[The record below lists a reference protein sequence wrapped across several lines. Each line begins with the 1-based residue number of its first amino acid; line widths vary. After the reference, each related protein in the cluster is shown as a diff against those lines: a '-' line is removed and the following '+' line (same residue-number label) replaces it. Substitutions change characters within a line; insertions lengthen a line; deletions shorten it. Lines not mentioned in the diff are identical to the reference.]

1 MRARKHRARFPT
13 APLRGRRTRLLRA
26 PGYLYIKSVRLSP
39 SARAMDYRDP
49 VRVIDETIENLVYLV
64 DWWLEDIDAG
74 ALRSD
79 LLATDAVKSIAALR
93 ATRALLP
100 RLRIVRSNYESAPSL
115 PDAIHVSVDRRLEE
129 HIENERT
136 QLRILMRQRRGRWPP
151 TH

>member
-1 MRARKHRARFPT
+1 
-13 APLRGRRTRLLRA
+13 
-26 PGYLYIKSVRLSP
+26 
-39 SARAMDYRDP
+39 MDYRDP

-100 RLRIVRSNYESAPSL
+100 RLRIVRSNYESSPSL

-136 QLRILMRQRRGRWPP
+136 QLRILMRQRRGKWPP

>member
-1 MRARKHRARFPT
+1 
-13 APLRGRRTRLLRA
+13 
-26 PGYLYIKSVRLSP
+26 
-39 SARAMDYRDP
+39 MDYRDP

-100 RLRIVRSNYESAPSL
+100 RLRIVRSNYESSPSL
-115 PDAIHVSVDRRLEE
+115 PDAIHISVDRRLEE
-129 HIENERT
+129 HIENDRA
-136 QLRILMRQRRGRWPP
+136 QLRILMRQQRGRWPP